1 LLGCSVPDTGF
12 RIRDRGFES
21 SYGSSGSWGS
31 RNPKHTIVVARIG
44 MYWYLALG
52 IVIGFLLGLLVTTK
66 VSVTYA
72 SATVPDE
79 DESTE

>member
-1 LLGCSVPDTGF
+1 
-12 RIRDRGFES
+12 
-21 SYGSSGSWGS
+21 
-31 RNPKHTIVVARIG
+31 